1 MSDASGITVGANG
14 KVWVAPTATPAPV
27 DSTGALDGGFVDLGF
42 VTEVG
47 VKVTATIEKKLVRAW
62 NARRPVRRIAGNA
75 TTMLEFGLLE
85 WNADTFVFAM
95 GGGDLTGI
103 TGGAAE
109 VEVVALASLADT
121 DSFYLTWNA
130 AESVEIVADFAGPD
144 TGTYNAA
151 GIKAAI
157 EGIAGFTASVTVD
170 EVTTSG
176 FRVTWDA
183 AGLQVSGPLT
193 VTNGTGGVT
202 GMVAVL
208 VAGAAATGTE
218 AVFVPDQDSDD
229 FRSLVV
235 EWADGTKNY
244 RLYVPKGVTSGSI
257 ELALTQ
263 TDESPLP
270 VSFEA
275 MPDEGVDPYSMFTN
289 DPAF

>member
-1 MSDASGITVGANG
+1 MADAGNIVVGAG
-14 KVWVAPTATPAPV
+14 GRVWVAPEGTTAPT
-27 DSTGALDGGFVDLGF
+27 DSTTALAGAFVDLGF
-42 VTEVG
+42 VTEEG
-47 VKVTATIEKKLVRAW
+47 VKFSDTIEKKLVRAW

-75 TTMLEFGLLE
+75 TTLLDFGLLE
-85 WNADTFVFAM
+85 WNAATFVFAM

-103 TGGAAE
+103 TGAVAE
-109 VEVVALASLADT
+109 VEAVALASLADT

-130 AESVEIVADFAGPD
+130 AESTEIVADFTGPD

-151 GIKAAI
+151 GIQAAI
-157 EGIAGFTASVTVD
+157 EGIAGFTADVTVD
-170 EVTTSG
+170 EVTTTG
-176 FRVTWDA
+176 FRVTWDD
-183 AGLQVSGPLT
+183 AGAQTDGPLT

-202 GMVAVL
+202 GLVAVL
-208 VAGAAATGTE
+208 IAGAAATGTE

-244 RLYVPKGVTSGSI
+244 RLYVPKGVTTGSI
-257 ELALTQ
+257 EVALTQ

-275 MPDEGVDPYSMFTN
+275 MPDEGDDPYSLFTD
-289 DPAF
+289 DPSF